1 MTITLQPK
9 ASPGHHIIG
18 LDSEHLN
25 GGTVPWHKHLYAQ
38 LLYPAEGVVRIW
50 AGESVWLVHAS
61 SALWL
66 PPQMPHKFVATGN
79 VLLKTVLVSE
89 AESETL
95 GKVCFMTG
103 ISPLLRELLIA
114 INQLPLQTRRETGYL
129 LFVSFALSTYL
140 FGGMAADVA
149 GVVSCRSADRS
160 GDLPTFVLRENGC

>member
-1 MTITLQPK
+1 MAYLMISDKIPTVNDNHTATQSITR
-9 ASPGHHIIG
+9 GHHIIG

-25 GGTVPWHKHLYAQ
+25 GGTVPLGINISMPSCFTRLK
-38 LLYPAEGVVRIW
+38 GVVRVW

-95 GKVCFMTG
+95 GKK
-103 ISPLLRELLIA
+103 
-114 INQLPLQTRRETGYL
+114 
-129 LFVSFALSTYL
+129 FAS
-140 FGGMAADVA
+140 
-149 GVVSCRSADRS
+149 
-160 GDLPTFVLRENGC
+160 

>member
-95 GKVCFMTG
+95 GKDGYSLTKIAHRLGYASAESFGNMFKRRTG
-103 ISPLLRELLIA
+103 YSPGKF
-114 INQLPLQTRRETGYL
+114 TRRLTMHDY
-129 LFVSFALSTYL
+129 AITRQ
-140 FGGMAADVA
+140 MI
-149 GVVSCRSADRS
+149 
-160 GDLPTFVLRENGC
+160 